1 MKQKKQSDIA
11 TLLDYA
17 GSHRRLTFLGLG
29 LSAVSM
35 VCSMVP
41 YLCVWLASGTHP
53 PGNARPW
60 RCTPRWPAERP

>member
-41 YLCVWLASGTHP
+41 YLCVWRCPWCAVWFPTFASGWR
-53 PGNARPW
+53 PG
-60 RCTPRWPAERP
+60 T